1 MTSSIFSY
9 TTNVWFTHL
18 TSVSGYIAQGKLD
31 NATSSLTLATTCLK
45 SKSQYCVGSL
55 VFMSV
60 VLQLMLLHGF
70 ARFNADPDAVQLVGY
85 LFKLAPQALELSS

>member
-1 MTSSIFSY
+1 MTGSIFSY

-18 TSVSGYIAQGKLD
+18 TSVSGYIAQGKLE

-45 SKSQYCVGSL
+45 SKSHYCIVCF
-55 VFMSV
+55 VIMSV

-70 ARFNADPDAVQLVGY
+70 ARFNADSDAVQLVGY
-85 LFKLAPQALELSS
+85 LFELAPQALELS